1 MPGGTPLT
9 EIERRAQH
17 KAFYGEGSEPPAE
30 RIGRPGGR
38 AGVPRTDDERMALHE
53 LYYGTPPPAVRGGA
67 ALMTEEDARLLH
79 EKYYG
84 VPPGMMIECVGTEC
98 KLVPAPMREE
108 KLVIPIGA
116 VLLWIVANKLV
127 LITLTIVAA
136 ALYAGLS
143 VAYAAWEKVK
153 RHGLPPFQ
161 MIVAAP
167 KPEDIDD
174 PNAKYALGIV
184 GAVPGRRVSVKFGKG
199 LYLGYADPIF
209 RECIANARGECLI
222 EVTGLEIAEA
232 AKHRKMLVG
241 SIPLMSESGNVTVS
255 MYGQEDRRMLHRD
268 IRTPIQPV
276 TIHIASRSEELMRSI
291 PCFVPPRAI
300 SAKDA
305 AEGFAV
311 GKPYYIKFAIPM
323 MCCFPGL
330 PYTPGMWVPHGF
342 VISENP

>member
-9 EIERRAQH
+9 EVERRAQH
-17 KAFYGEGSEPPAE
+17 KAFYGSESEPPVE

-38 AGVPRTDDERMALHE
+38 AGIPRTDDERRALHE
-53 LYYGTPPPAVRGGA
+53 LYYGTSPPAVRGGA

-79 EKYYG
+79 EQYYG
-84 VPPGMMIECVGTEC
+84 VPPGMMIECIGPEC
-98 KLVPAPMREE
+98 RLVPVPMGEE
-108 KLVIPIGA
+108 KLVIPLAA
-116 VLLWIVANKLV
+116 VATWIVANKLV
-127 LITLTIVAA
+127 LITLTILAA

-161 MIVAAP
+161 MMVAAP
-167 KPEDIDD
+167 KPEYIDD
-174 PNAKYALGIV
+174 PDAKYAFGII
-184 GAVPGRRVSVKFGKG
+184 GAVPGRKVSVKFGKG
-199 LYLGYADPIF
+199 RYFGYADPIF

-222 EVTGLEIAEA
+222 EATGREIAEA

-255 MYGQEDRRMLHRD
+255 MYAQEDRRMLHRD
-268 IRTPIQPV
+268 ITTPIEPV
-276 TIHIASRSEELMRSI
+276 RIHIASRSEELMRSI
-291 PCFVPPRAI
+291 PCFVPPHAI
-300 SAKDA
+300 LPEDA

-311 GKPYYIKFAIPM
+311 GKPYYIKFAIPL

-330 PYTPGMWVPHGF
+330 PYTPGMWVPPGF
-342 VISENP
+342 VISETP

>member
-1 MPGGTPLT
+1 
-9 EIERRAQH
+9 
-17 KAFYGEGSEPPAE
+17 
-30 RIGRPGGR
+30 
-38 AGVPRTDDERMALHE
+38 
-53 LYYGTPPPAVRGGA
+53 
-67 ALMTEEDARLLH
+67 MTEEDARLLH
-79 EKYYG
+79 EKCYG

-98 KLVPAPMREE
+98 KLVPVPMREE
-108 KLVIPIGA
+108 KLVIPLVA
-116 VLLWIVANKLV
+116 VATWIIANKLV
-127 LITLTIVAA
+127 
-136 ALYAGLS
+136 
-143 VAYAAWEKVK
+143 
-153 RHGLPPFQ
+153 
-161 MIVAAP
+161 
-167 KPEDIDD
+167 

-222 EVTGLEIAEA
+222 EATGREIAEA

-255 MYGQEDRRMLHRD
+255 MYAQEDRRMLQRD

-305 AEGFAV
+305 ADGFAV
-311 GKPYYIKFAIPM
+311 GKPYYIKFATPL
-323 MCCFPGL
+323 MCCLPGL
-330 PYTPGMWVPHGF
+330 PYTPGMWVPFGF